1 MKRLL
6 IAYIIAALAPL
17 AVRAQANVQPN
28 VQPNDST
35 TFRCTI
41 ENAEYQVWFDID
53 FYGQSISV
61 PDAELFGELPGY
73 MGAKRD
79 PRKWL
84 ITAAELTSPTEAQLE
99 IINDYGSEDLTASL
113 TLLPDGTYLLRQLE
127 GSTLRIVV
135 NNKWLKLPKTLVLKR
150 KPTPALSKG
159 GE

>member
-17 AVRAQANVQPN
+17 AVRAQANIQPN

-53 FYGQSISV
+53 FYGQSITV

-99 IINDYGSEDLTASL
+99 IIGSEDLTASL

-150 KPTPALSKG
+150 KKESPTQP
-159 GE
+159 

>member
-17 AVRAQANVQPN
+17 AVRAQANIQPN

-53 FYGQSISV
+53 FYGQSITV

-99 IINDYGSEDLTASL
+99 IINDYGSEDLTA
-113 TLLPDGTYLLRQLE
+113 TLHLPND
-127 GSTLRIVV
+127 S
-135 NNKWLKLPKTLVLKR
+135 TLVLEQGEGSSIKVPKDGKWFKLPSKVTFKR
-150 KPTPALSKG
+150 K
-159 GE
+159 

>member
-6 IAYIIAALAPL
+6 IAYIIAVLAPL
-17 AVRAQANVQPN
+17 AVRAQANIQP
-28 VQPNDST
+28 VAQANDST

-53 FYGQSISV
+53 FYGQSITV

-113 TLLPDGTYLLRQLE
+113 TLLPDGTYQLRQLE

-150 KPTPALSKG
+150 KPTPSLSKG

>member
-6 IAYIIAALAPL
+6 IAYIIAVLAPL

-53 FYGQSISV
+53 FYGQSITV

-99 IINDYGSEDLTASL
+99 IINDYGSEDLTATL
-113 TLLPDGTYLLRQLE
+113 TQKNDSVYILKQE
-127 GSTLRIVV
+127 SGSTLKVPSKG
-135 NNKWLKLPKTLVLKR
+135 KWQKLPKTIEFKR
-150 KPTPALSKG
+150 R
-159 GE
+159 